1 MTRILVIEDEKE
13 IRENIIQILELNNH
27 ETIFADNGQSG
38 LDLAVKN
45 LPDLIVCDVM
55 MPCMDGYEFLENLRK
70 LEETVT
76 IPCILVTAKVE
87 KKDFR
92 QGMGLGADDYLTKP
106 FTPQELLEAIESRLQ
121 RHENITEQFKNKL
134 KENEQNITEI
144 KQEIKEKK
152 KQSKANEDLIA
163 MKDNIIDKLLTN
175 LSDPINNIN
184 LAVKMLIEADSEEKQ
199 QLYLKILQ
207 DECAKEIAL
216 LNETKE
222 LQKLLT
228 TETIGMLQKFNL
240 LK

>member
-1 MTRILVIEDEKE
+1 MTQVLVIEDEKE

-55 MPCMDGYEFLENLRK
+55 MPYMDGYEFLENLRK
-70 LEETVT
+70 LEETLA

-87 KKDFR
+87 KKDIR

-106 FTPQELLEAIESRLQ
+106 FTPQELLEAVEVRLQ
-121 RHENITEQFKNKL
+121 RHQAITEKFDEEL
-134 KENEQNITEI
+134 KENQKQITEVKRTI
-144 KQEIKEKK
+144 NQQNKK
-152 KQSKANEDLIA
+152 LKIDRDLLK
-163 MKDNIIDKLLTN
+163 MKDNIIDKFLTN

-184 LAVKMLIEADSEEKQ
+184 LAIKMFKEADTEEKQ

-207 DECAKEIAL
+207 DECAKQIDL
-216 LNETKE
+216 LNETKD

-228 TETIGMLQKFNL
+228 SENIVVLQKFNL